1 MMMKYIYHNVQ
12 RIYKNILSIIMPP
25 LCGLCHS
32 AIDDMLGLCPDC
44 VIDAHYITP
53 HQCKICGY
61 PFELP
66 VGIDMMCMSCT
77 QNIPAFDRAFA
88 PFYYSGNIRT
98 LVLKFKHGDETHLAP
113 LMAHMMSRHLSKY
126 NLCVDMVIPVPL
138 HIHKLFKRKYNQSA
152 LIAKFIART
161 INAPMVTHIL
171 YRIKDG
177 TQKDKTLIER
187 QHNLKNSF
195 ICKNEQE
202 IKNKSILL
210 VDDVMTTGA
219 TANEIAKTLK
229 KSKAKSVY
237 VITLARVNLD
247 YNSKKSF

>member
-1 MMMKYIYHNVQ
+1 MLMKHIYN
-12 RIYKNILSIIMPP
+12 IYKNILNIMTPP
-25 LCGLCHS
+25 LCGLCHR
-32 AIDDMLGLCPDC
+32 AIDDALGLCPDC
-44 VIDAHYITP
+44 IIDAHYITP

-66 VGIDMMCMSCT
+66 VGTDMLCMTCV
-77 QNIPAFDRAFA
+77 QKIPAFDRAFA
-88 PFYYSGNIRT
+88 PFYYAGSIRT
-98 LVLKFKHGDETHLAP
+98 LVMGLKHGDKTYLAP
-113 LMAHMMSRHLSKY
+113 LMAQMMSRYLMKY
-126 NLCVDMVIPVPL
+126 NLCVDMVMPVPL

-161 INAPMVTHIL
+161 IHAPMVTHIL

-177 TQKDKTLIER
+177 TQKNKTSTER
-187 QHNLKNSF
+187 QHNLHHSF
-195 ICKNEQE
+195 ICKNEYE

-229 KSKAKSVY
+229 KSGAKSVH

-247 YNSKKSF
+247 YNFKKSF